1 VTDAAERL
9 RECPY
14 QPYGGACR
22 GLWGHVGPHL
32 FEQHDIERA
41 RAAGAAAAV
50 ERLRPIFA
58 AKRDQMIQDG
68 KDGLADM
75 VTATV
80 VSVAWDDAIA
90 ILDAPQEEES

>member
-1 VTDAAERL
+1 MTDAAERL
-9 RECPY
+9 RSWTHIGGPSPAEEPY
-14 QPYGGACR
+14 RFLNDVKAA
-22 GLWGHVGPHL
+22 LA
-32 FEQHDIERA
+32 EA